1 MSFLATGFLVALV
14 AAAGPLIIHLL
25 NRRRHRTVQWAA
37 MDFLREAIRR
47 NKRIVEF
54 RDVML
59 LLLRTAAVV
68 LFVLAMARPYW
79 KSDKTDYR
87 GQPLHAVLLVDN
99 SLSMGY
105 MQLDQSLLER
115 AREKAREY
123 VQSLPAGSDISIV
136 PLAAEDGWHVENVYA
151 TKQDALAAL
160 DIIELAD
167 RPASASRGAEL
178 AQTAKEASS
187 IQTKRYVF
195 FTDLQQ
201 STWKQPNFKQF
212 DDPGEVQVVQ
222 LSPPDR
228 ANTWIS
234 DFRLQ
239 DEIADAETTAT
250 FLTTIAHRGPERSQ
264 VRVSLIIDDVVVDE
278 DFVDLKPDQ
287 NLELEFQ
294 HKFTESG
301 PPHQPLLKIARVEIQ
316 EKDRLAEDDFRTC
329 IAPVVSRLPIV
340 FVDNQGPYNASLGQ
354 GENPA
359 KNRFGE
365 TYLLRKLLRKRT
377 ASDDKGKQLASVVH
391 RTQDMVTRD
400 DLKDARLV
408 VVAGIAAPTSEFVQ
422 ILREYV
428 QQEGQLLLA
437 AGGEFDPVAWNEAAW
452 LDGGG
457 ILPARLKSE
466 PIGRIPLATAADAP
480 KFRLASNTFRND
492 EVFNMG
498 LNESDKEFLLNLPV
512 FFKAVGIDTS
522 SETQAK
528 FETAEAK
535 RLEEG
540 RQLVSQYL
548 AGRDKWIAKESG
560 GGLSAEE
567 KLNRDESAKAFEM
580 LSPSWLNWSSK
591 LTGAVAV
598 DETDVKNYEV
608 IGRYDLNDEVF
619 AVRRQIGEG
628 QVVMIT
634 TGCFPLW
641 NNIAARKS
649 ALIFDQVLQNLLSKS
664 LPNYNFSGERNIP
677 VRIAARD
684 QAAEFK
690 VTLPDDEK
698 VERSAEALGARDYG
712 IVLRSLGQ
720 RGVYAIRRERGE
732 QRDGG
737 QQAWSIKLAVNGPSS
752 ESELTDIDVA
762 TLEDD
767 PGLSEV
773 RWVGADEAISLDG
786 TSYSGRNFWKWLLLG
801 VLLCLLVEMVLL
813 LPKVMAMLT
822 GNVAPSEA
830 AGKAAAGG
838 NAP

>member
-37 MDFLREAIRR
+37 MEFLREAIRR

-54 RDVML
+54 RDVLL
-59 LLLRTAAVV
+59 LLLRTAAVI

-79 KSDKTDYR
+79 KSDKTDFR
-87 GQPLHAVLLVDN
+87 GQPIHAVLLVDN

-105 MQLDQSLLER
+105 MQLDQTLLDK
-115 AREKAREY
+115 AREKAAEY
-123 VQSLPAGSDISIV
+123 VRSLPAGSDVSIV
-136 PLAAEDGWHVENVYA
+136 PLASGSEWHVENVYA
-151 TKQDALAAL
+151 TKQDALNAL
-160 DIIELAD
+160 DTINLAD
-167 RPASASRGAEL
+167 RPSSASRGAEL
-178 AQTAKEASS
+178 AQTAKGASS
-187 IQTKRYVF
+187 IQTKRFVY
-195 FTDLQQ
+195 FTDMQE
-201 STWKQPNFKQF
+201 STWEQPNFKQF

-222 LSPPDR
+222 LSPADR

-234 DFRLQ
+234 EFRLQ

-250 FLTTIAHRGPERSQ
+250 FLATISHRGPERSQ
-264 VRVSLIIDDVVVDE
+264 VRVSLIIDGAVADE

-301 PPHQPLLKIARVEIQ
+301 PPHQPLLKVARVEIQ
-316 EKDRLAEDDFRTC
+316 EKDRLAQDDFRTC

-340 FVDNQGPYNASLGQ
+340 FVDNLGPPNESLGQ

-365 TYLLRKLLRKRT
+365 TYLLRKLLRRRT

-391 RTQDMVTRD
+391 RTQEMITRE

-408 VVAGIAAPTSEFVQ
+408 VVAGVSAPSPDFVQ

-452 LDGGG
+452 LDGAG
-457 ILPARLKSE
+457 ILPAKLKPE
-466 PIGRIPLATAADAP
+466 PIGRIPLATATEAP

-498 LNESDKEFLLNLPV
+498 LNEGDMEFLLNLPV

-522 SETQAK
+522 AETQAQ
-528 FETAEAK
+528 FEKAEEK
-535 RLEEG
+535 RLSESQ
-540 RQLVSQYL
+540 QLVSQHL
-548 AGRDKWIAKESG
+548 ANRDKWIAKENAD
-560 GGLSAEE
+560 GLSAEE
-567 KLNRDESAKAFEM
+567 KSKRDESVNAFEM
-580 LSPSWLNWSSK
+580 LSPTWLNWSSK
-591 LTGAVAV
+591 LTGASQM
-598 DETDVKNYEV
+598 DGDIKSHEV
-608 IGRYDLNDEVF
+608 IGRYDLNDEIF

-634 TGCFPLW
+634 TGCFPVW

-664 LPNYNFSGERNIP
+664 LPNYNFSAEKDIP

-684 QAAEFK
+684 QAAEFEL
-690 VTLPDDEK
+690 TSPDDEK
-698 VERSAEALGARDYG
+698 VDRSAEALGARDFG

-720 RGVYAIRRERGE
+720 RGVHSIRRKRGEERGS
-732 QRDGG
+732 D
-737 QQAWSIKLAVNGPSS
+737 QQPWSIKLAVNGPSN
-752 ESELTDIDVA
+752 ESELTNIDESA
-762 TLEDD
+762 FEDA
-767 PGLSEV
+767 PGMTEV
-773 RWVGADEAISLDG
+773 RWVGADETISLDG
-786 TSYSGRNFWKWLLLG
+786 TSYSGRNAWKWLLFG
-801 VLLCLLVEMVLL
+801 VLICLLVEMLLL
-813 LPKVMAMLT
+813 LPKVMATLT
-822 GNVAPSEA
+822 GNAAPSGA
-830 AGKAAAGG
+830 ASGAATGG